1 MTTQKFSMLTF
12 SDRGYQQV
20 RQSPVTNVIRTTT
33 MEKDL
38 ESKMYEEQLRYLCLL
53 SAEQRS

>member
-1 MTTQKFSMLTF
+1 MLTF